1 MPIFE
6 KKNLVRNFSNFA
18 FIFYVI
24 RTLHPIFL
32 HSTLGTLLQ
41 KDDRIEVNGEIESQL
56 INSKLDGIFF
66 QTDTSFSLKGDLT
79 YETTNGEENLGVE
92 GNYELGMVIRY
103 QGEGRLCFLTTLFCP
118 TKFVKS
124 SYQFFEK

>member
-1 MPIFE
+1 M
-6 KKNLVRNFSNFA
+6 NFSNFA
-18 FIFYVI
+18 LIFYTI

-92 GNYELGMVIRY
+92 GNYELGMVSNADMI
-103 QGEGRLCFLTTLFCP
+103 F
-118 TKFVKS
+118 
-124 SYQFFEK
+124 